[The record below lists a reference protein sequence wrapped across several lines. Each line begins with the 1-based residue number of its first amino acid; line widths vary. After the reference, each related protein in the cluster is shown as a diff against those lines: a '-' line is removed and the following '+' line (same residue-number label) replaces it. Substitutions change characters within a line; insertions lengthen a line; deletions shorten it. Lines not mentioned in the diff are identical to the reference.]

1 MPTTN
6 RRRFERIR
14 LSLPLQ
20 GSIGAH
26 QVVVRNLS
34 LIGCGIEHH
43 FPLQVGTR
51 VRLSFPWNGEMVS
64 IESTVVR
71 CKLEGS
77 LVERDL
83 SVYSSGVRFAE
94 SSGWQVRVIREMVAS
109 QVSRAL
115 ESQKE
120 NARGDI
126 PKYLQKMAIFRDGIL
141 TAHPDF
147 DDSYTSLPSMRI
159 ARSRGYVRY
168 GLERGTW
175 RKKKTQDPTQPP
187 EGFTVWAYED
197 SDQLE
202 QLCET
207 YQRGDEDI
215 RSLIRIIA
223 ELSLTVDDTIPPQ
236 AFQP

>member
-6 RRRFERIR
+6 RRRYERIR

-43 FPLQVGTR
+43 FPLQIGAK

-64 IESTVVR
+64 LESTVVR

-77 LVERDL
+77 LAERDL
-83 SVYSSGVRFAE
+83 SVYNSGVRFAE
-94 SSGWQVRVIREMVAS
+94 SAGWQVRVIREVVAS

-126 PKYLQKMAIFRDGIL
+126 PRYLQKMAIFRDGIL

-159 ARSRGYVRY
+159 ARARGYVRY

-175 RKKKTQDPTQPP
+175 RKKKTQDPAQPP

-207 YQRGDEDI
+207 YQRGEQDT

-236 AFQP
+236 AFEP

>member
-14 LSLPLQ
+14 LSHPLQ
-20 GSIGAH
+20 GTIGAH
-26 QVVVRNLS
+26 QVVVRDLS
-34 LIGCGIEHH
+34 LIGCGLEHH
-43 FPLQVGTR
+43 FPLQVGAK
-51 VRLSFPWNGEMVS
+51 VKLSFSWGDEIVNLDS
-64 IESTVVR
+64 SVVR
-71 CKLEGS
+71 CKFERS
-77 LVERDL
+77 LGERDL
-83 SVYSSGVRFAE
+83 GVYSSGVRFSE
-94 SSGWQVRVIREMVAS
+94 SSGWPVRVVRELVAS
-109 QVSRAL
+109 QVNRAL
-115 ESQKE
+115 EAQKA

-126 PKYLQKMAIFRDGIL
+126 PRYLQKMAIFRDGIL
-141 TAHPDF
+141 TAHPDY

-159 ARSRGYVRY
+159 ARARGYVRY
-168 GLERGTW
+168 GMERGTW
-175 RKKKTQDPTQPP
+175 RKKKTHDPTQPP

-202 QLCET
+202 QLCQT
-207 YQRGDEDI
+207 YQRGDPET